1 MSKGKILLVGFGP
14 GAKEHM
20 SSRAIAA
27 IDEADVVIGYTTYIK
42 LVKDQLEGKE
52 VVKKG
57 MTEEIDRCIEAYEQA
72 QQGKVVAL
80 ISSGD
85 IGVYG
90 MAGPT
95 YEVLLKSGWTPDS
108 DIEVEVVPGSTAL
121 SACASLV
128 GAPLTHDFCSISLSD
143 LLTPW
148 PVISRRLEAAAR
160 SDFVVALYN
169 PKSGRRTGQIVE
181 AQRILLQHRK
191 PETPVAIVKSA
202 YREAQNIQIVR
213 LDEMKDCKIGMLT
226 TVLVGNSST
235 FLEQGLMITP
245 RGYANKYSSITGEVK
260 DGEQRGRS
268 LSMGLDGW
276 QECVREYLRDAVQQD
291 SKPSLREV
299 MAYFDMPLGQ
309 ILSAIAAGSEEDAAG
324 EFSAVAVNND
334 LLELVQST
342 ACEWGRL
349 RAVVRSEAGAVT
361 ELMLNAGDF
370 EARGEWLN
378 IENEHFHLHIHWH
391 KVTAAWML
399 QRGDSLRSVHFVDVA
414 GDAVFNLS
422 LIKSEGEFNAA
433 ALAHY
438 QQIWQRQVDNL
449 QNY

>member
-14 GAKEHM
+14 GAKQHM
-20 SSRAIAA
+20 SARAVEA
-27 IDEADVVIGYTTYIK
+27 IGEADVVIGYSTYIK
-42 LVKDQLEGKE
+42 LVEDQLEGK
-52 VVKKG
+52 VVVRKG
-57 MTEEIDRCIEAYEQA
+57 MTEELDRSIEAYEQA
-72 QQGKVVAL
+72 KQGKTVAL

-95 YEVLLKSGWTPDS
+95 YEVLLQSGWTPDS

-148 PVISRRLEAAAR
+148 PVIAGRLEAAAK

-202 YREAQNIQIVR
+202 YRDKQEIQIVR
-213 LDEMKDCKIGMLT
+213 LDEMVDCKIGMLT
-226 TVLVGNSST
+226 TVLIGNSST

-245 RGYANKYSSITGEVK
+245 RGYANKYDQLTGEVNS
-260 DGEQRGRS
+260 GEKRGRS
-268 LSMGLDGW
+268 LTMGLNGW
-276 QECVREYLRDAVQQD
+276 QECAREYMRENP
-291 SKPSLREV
+291 SKSLRNV
-299 MAYFDMPLGQ
+299 MTYFGMPLAQ
-309 ILSAIAAGSEEDAAG
+309 TIAAIAAASDDDSAG
-324 EFSAVAVNND
+324 EFKAVAVSTD
-334 LLELVQST
+334 LLALVQKE
-342 ACEWGRL
+342 AAELGRL
-349 RAVVRSEAGAVT
+349 RAVVRSEAGAVS
-361 ELMLNAGDF
+361 ELMLNGVDF
-370 EARGEWLN
+370 KDKGEWLN
-378 IENEHFHLHIHWH
+378 IENDHFHFHIHWA
-391 KVTAAWML
+391 KVNSAWMV
-399 QRGDSLRSVHFVDVA
+399 QRGDSLRSIHFVDAA

-422 LIKSEGEFNAA
+422 LRKMEAEFDAD
-433 ALAHY
+433 ALAYY
-438 QQIWQRQVDNL
+438 QQLWQRQAETKAVEVA
-449 QNY
+449 